1 MRVIITGA
9 TGFIGKALCKEM
21 QKDYEIIALSRD
33 MNKATELLAG
43 LAEPIQWDG
52 QTAENWADYA
62 DGASAIIN
70 LAGDNIASGRWRKA
84 KKERILG
91 SRLAASQA
99 VLSAIKEAKKKPEV
113 FVQASAVGYYGARGD
128 EVLDEVSAGGE
139 GFLAQVSRRSEG
151 LAKEVQDMGVRC
163 VIIRTGIVL
172 GAGGGVLQKL
182 MGPFRF
188 YLGGCYGDPKVW
200 LSWISLKDE
209 ISAIKFLLENSETSG
224 VFNLTSPEPEL
235 LGRFHDTLGRV
246 MSRPAWL
253 KPPGFLLKLAMGE
266 MAQELLLSGQ
276 RVMPKRLL
284 DAGFEFGYED
294 LTKALVDILSERK
307 NDGLR

>member
-1 MRVIITGA
+1 VRVVITGA
-9 TGFIGKALCKEM
+9 TGFIGKALCSELH
-21 QKDYEIIALSRD
+21 KDYEVIALSRN
-33 MNKATELLAG
+33 MAKAKTLLG
-43 LAEPIQWDG
+43 ETAEPIQWDG
-52 QTAENWADYA
+52 RTWQGWADYV
-62 DGASAIIN
+62 DGAMGIIN
-70 LAGDNIASGRWRKA
+70 LAGENIASGRWSKA

-91 SRLAASQA
+91 SRLAALQA
-99 VLSAIKEAKKKPEV
+99 VLAVIREAKKKPEV
-113 FVQASAVGYYGARGD
+113 VVQASAVGYYRGRGD
-128 EVLDEVSAGGE
+128 EMLDEDSSGGE
-139 GFLAQVSRRSEG
+139 GFLAQVCRRSEG
-151 LAKEVQDMGVRC
+151 LAKEIQDLGVRC

-209 ISAIKFLLENSETSG
+209 ISAIRFLLENCEKSG
-224 VFNLTSPEPEL
+224 VFNLTSPEPVR
-235 LGRFHDTLGRV
+235 LGQFHDNLGEV
-246 MSRPAWL
+246 IARPAWL

-276 RVMPKRLL
+276 RVVPKRLL
-284 DAGFEFGYED
+284 EAGFEFGYSD

-307 NDGLR
+307 KDGLR